1 MTATI
6 SHRGFNRNDLCGGDN
21 MARTSDHTKDS
32 RLGKKALGALG
43 VSVSLAGGVC
53 AGAAPADAAI
63 GPASE
68 SPNTHMLD
76 PGLHEEEVF
85 DVGLSSFRLF
95 DREDVKAGK
104 PENVAWWGW
113 GCRGCGGCRGCWG
126 CRGCRGCGGCRG
138 CRGCG
143 G

>member
-1 MTATI
+1 MPQLV
-6 SHRGFNRNDLCGGDN
+6 RR
-21 MARTSDHTKDS
+21 R
-32 RLGKKALGALG
+32 
-43 VSVSLAGGVC
+43 
-53 AGAAPADAAI
+53 
-63 GPASE
+63 E

-95 DREDVKAGK
+95 DREDVKVGSGK
-104 PENVAWWGW
+104 RRLVGW

-138 CRGCG
+138 CRVAAADREPAVSQTDASNSVGASYVGMTGVRLASKNIRKAPGASPCRRRVVG
-143 G
+143 DISRRDR